1 VGELCGVSGDVPRRL
16 QQIFFDTADGINL
29 HT

>member
-1 VGELCGVSGDVPRRL
+1 VWSGDVPRRL